1 MLLPPRL
8 GPYFH
13 CQKSSNDIFSSKQII
28 TGISEYTDSVVSAR
42 KYQLNNIY
50 FHINKGQSPRSSINQ
65 MTHGRH
71 TCHLCLQ
78 SCAGPETRNGKGLR
92 HALVPANAHP
102 AVS

>member
-65 MTHGRH
+65 MTHGRP
-71 TCHLCLQ
+71 TVICVYN
-78 SCAGPETRNGKGLR
+78 PV
-92 HALVPANAHP
+92 LVQKQEMEKA
-102 AVS
+102 